1 MEKKKN
7 IKNKWLHVRL
17 DEDEHR
23 QLMDQ
28 FAKTTE
34 RKLGRYAR
42 KVLLGNPV
50 VSIYRNQSLDDIIVI
65 LTKLQKDLNGVANN
79 YNQMVHKLHISD
91 TKGELKAWVN
101 LYEKDR
107 QPLFDNIQLIKDYIS
122 KTGEKWLR

>member
-17 DEDEHR
+17 DDDEHR
-23 QLMDQ
+23 QLMAQ
-28 FAKTTE
+28 FSKTTE

-65 LTKLQKDLNGVANN
+65 LTKLQKDLNGIANN
-79 YNQMVHKLHISD
+79 YNQMVHKLHTSD

-101 LYEKDR
+101 LYEKQR
-107 QPLFDNIQLIKDYIS
+107 EVLFDNIQFIKDYIR
-122 KTGEKWLR
+122 KTGVKWLQ